1 MTVKVE
7 IDVRLATVT
16 SNDRLITT
24 QLQFRSLDG
33 NLM

>member
-16 SNDRLITT
+16 STT
-24 QLQFRSLDG
+24 GSSSL
-33 NLM
+33 NYSPAALMGI